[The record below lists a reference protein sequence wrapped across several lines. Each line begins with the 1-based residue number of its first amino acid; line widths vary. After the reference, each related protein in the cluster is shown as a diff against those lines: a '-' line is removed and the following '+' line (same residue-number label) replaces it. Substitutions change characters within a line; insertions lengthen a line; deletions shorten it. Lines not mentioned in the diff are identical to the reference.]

1 MITCRA
7 ISRDRR
13 AWAWLAG
20 NDCSKAGKRFL
31 KASASPIM
39 PATWWARRATN
50 TALSTWT
57 VTPLGDRRVEPVA
70 AAGSLVLVVAVV
82 AGEPRPPATALRSD
96 RWALMRSTTMNR
108 ARNTTSTAAARAV
121 GPGRK
126 LDLPGGVG
134 TNANGEGATDPL
146 EAQPV
151 SLRSCCARRDYGMC
165 DAGAVFRGAAATG
178 RSGRGRRPTPPGR
191 PAAGSVPGSSRQDGF
206 PAHGGSPPPWRRR
219 AATSDARRRGSRGHE
234 RAGHPGSPPSSSRP
248 RYVLLR
254 VRLHAVLRTRQ
265 PADPPKR
272 PAPDMTM
279 SPISSGQRHHNP

>member
-1 MITCRA
+1 
-7 ISRDRR
+7 
-13 AWAWLAG
+13 
-20 NDCSKAGKRFL
+20 
-31 KASASPIM
+31 M

-82 AGEPRPPATALRSD
+82 GGAVVDGRLLEGARVVGGEVAAVVSGEPRPPATALRSD